1 MEEGSWIAQAI
12 DLMTT
17 EALLAWVRA
26 AIYLG
31 VGLLLARI
39 VSRTLIRVAGR
50 HLDAQQAMLVRRI
63 GFYLVLMLAV
73 VSALRE
79 LGFDLT
85 VLLGAA
91 GILTVAIGFASQTSA
106 SNLISGLFLIG
117 ERAFSVGDVI
127 RVGDVTGE
135 VLSIDMLSVKLRTFD
150 NLMVR
155 VPNESLVKTQLTNLT
170 RFPIRRLDMQIGVA
184 YRADITRVREILME
198 VADREPLCLEEPRPL
213 FIFLEFSDSALK
225 LQFSV
230 WAKREN
236 FLDLR
241 NRLHPAVKKAFDEAG
256 IDIPFPQR
264 TLGSLGGEPFPV
276 RVVTEPERDADQDAG
291 PAPADPE
298 VPPVEAPVGNAS
310 MEGKESR

>member
-1 MEEGSWIAQAI
+1 MEEGSWIARSVE
-12 DLMTT
+12 LMT
-17 EALLAWVRA
+17 ADAVLAWVRA

-31 VGLLLARI
+31 VGLLLARV

-63 GFYLVLMLAV
+63 GFYLVLVLAG

-117 ERAFSVGDVI
+117 ERPFAVGDVV

-135 VLSIDMLSVKLRTFD
+135 VLSIDMLSVKLRTFE

-155 VPNESLVKTQLTNLT
+155 VPNETLVKSQLTNLT

-184 YRADITRVREILME
+184 YHADIVRVREILTD

-213 FIFLEFSDSALK
+213 FIFLEFGDSALK

-241 NRLHPAVKKAFDEAG
+241 NRMHIAVKKAFDEAG
-256 IDIPFPQR
+256 IEIPFPQR
-264 TLGSLGGEPFPV
+264 TLGSLTGAPFPV
-276 RVVTEPERDADQDAG
+276 RVVSGDE
-291 PAPADPE
+291 PAPGPE
-298 VPPVEAPVGNAS
+298 VPPVDNTPDNS
-310 MEGKESR
+310 

>member
-1 MEEGSWIAQAI
+1 MEEGSWIARSVE
-12 DLMTT
+12 LMT
-17 EALLAWVRA
+17 ADAVLAWVRA

-31 VGLLLARI
+31 VGLLLARV

-63 GFYLVLMLAV
+63 GFYLVLVLAG

-117 ERAFSVGDVI
+117 ERPFAVGDVV

-135 VLSIDMLSVKLRTFD
+135 VLSIDMLSVKLRTFE

-155 VPNESLVKTQLTNLT
+155 VPNETLVKSQLTNLT

-184 YRADITRVREILME
+184 YHADIVRVREILMD

-213 FIFLEFSDSALK
+213 FIFLEFGDSALK

-241 NRLHPAVKKAFDEAG
+241 NRMHIAVKKAFDEAG
-256 IDIPFPQR
+256 IEIPFPQR
-264 TLGSLGGEPFPV
+264 TLGSLTGAPFPV
-276 RVVTEPERDADQDAG
+276 RVVSGDE
-291 PAPADPE
+291 PAPGPE
-298 VPPVEAPVGNAS
+298 VPPVDNAPGNNS
-310 MEGKESR
+310 

>member
-1 MEEGSWIAQAI
+1 MEEGSWIARSVE
-12 DLMTT
+12 LMT
-17 EALLAWVRA
+17 ADAVLAWVRA

-31 VGLLLARI
+31 VGLLLARV

-63 GFYLVLMLAV
+63 GFYLVLVLAG

-117 ERAFSVGDVI
+117 ERPFAVGDVV

-135 VLSIDMLSVKLRTFD
+135 VLSIDMLSVKLRTFE

-155 VPNESLVKTQLTNLT
+155 VPNETLVKSQLTNLT

-184 YRADITRVREILME
+184 YNADILRVREILTD

-213 FIFLEFSDSALK
+213 FIFLEFGDSALK

-241 NRLHPAVKKAFDEAG
+241 NRMHIAVKKAFDEAG
-256 IDIPFPQR
+256 IEIPFPQR
-264 TLGSLGGEPFPV
+264 TLGSLTGAPFPV
-276 RVVTEPERDADQDAG
+276 RVVSGDE
-291 PAPADPE
+291 PAPGPE
-298 VPPVEAPVGNAS
+298 VPPVDNAPGNNS
-310 MEGKESR
+310 

>member
-1 MEEGSWIAQAI
+1 MEEGSWIARSVE
-12 DLMTT
+12 LMT
-17 EALLAWVRA
+17 ADAVLAWVRA

-31 VGLLLARI
+31 VGLLLARV

-63 GFYLVLMLAV
+63 GFYLVLVLAG

-117 ERAFSVGDVI
+117 ERPFAVGDVV

-135 VLSIDMLSVKLRTFD
+135 VLSIDMLSVKLRTFE

-155 VPNESLVKTQLTNLT
+155 VPNETLVKSQLTNLT

-184 YRADITRVREILME
+184 YHADIVRVREILTD

-213 FIFLEFSDSALK
+213 FIFLEFGDSALK

-241 NRLHPAVKKAFDEAG
+241 NRMHIAVKKAFDEAG
-256 IDIPFPQR
+256 IEIPFPQR
-264 TLGSLGGEPFPV
+264 TLGSLTGAPFPV
-276 RVVTEPERDADQDAG
+276 RVVSGDE
-291 PAPADPE
+291 PAPGPE
-298 VPPVEAPVGNAS
+298 VPPVDNTPGN
-310 MEGKESR
+310 R

>member
-1 MEEGSWIAQAI
+1 MEEGSWIARSVE
-12 DLMTT
+12 LMT
-17 EALLAWVRA
+17 ADAVLAWVRA

-31 VGLLLARI
+31 VGLLLARV

-63 GFYLVLMLAV
+63 GFYLVLVLAG

-117 ERAFSVGDVI
+117 ERPFAVGDVV

-135 VLSIDMLSVKLRTFD
+135 VLSIDMLSVKLRTFE

-155 VPNESLVKTQLTNLT
+155 VPNETLVKSQLTNLT

-184 YRADITRVREILME
+184 YHADIVRVREILMD

-213 FIFLEFSDSALK
+213 FIFLEFGDSALK

-241 NRLHPAVKKAFDEAG
+241 NRMHIAVKKAFDDAG
-256 IDIPFPQR
+256 IEIPFPQR
-264 TLGSLGGEPFPV
+264 TLGSLTGAPFPV
-276 RVVTEPERDADQDAG
+276 RVVSGDE
-291 PAPADPE
+291 PAPGPE
-298 VPPVEAPVGNAS
+298 VPPVDNTPGN
-310 MEGKESR
+310 R

>member
-1 MEEGSWIAQAI
+1 MEEGSWIARSVE
-12 DLMTT
+12 LMT
-17 EALLAWVRA
+17 ADAVLAWVRA

-31 VGLLLARI
+31 VGLLLARV

-63 GFYLVLMLAV
+63 GFYLVLVLAG

-117 ERAFSVGDVI
+117 ERPFAVGDVV

-135 VLSIDMLSVKLRTFD
+135 VLSIDMLSVKLRTFE

-155 VPNESLVKTQLTNLT
+155 VPNETLVKSQLTNLT

-184 YRADITRVREILME
+184 YHADIVRVREILMD

-213 FIFLEFSDSALK
+213 FIFLEFGDSALK

-241 NRLHPAVKKAFDEAG
+241 NRMHIAVKKAFDEAG
-256 IDIPFPQR
+256 IEIPFPQR
-264 TLGSLGGEPFPV
+264 TLGSLTGAPFPV
-276 RVVTEPERDADQDAG
+276 RVVSGDEPASG
-291 PAPADPE
+291 PE
-298 VPPVEAPVGNAS
+298 VPPVDNTPGNS
-310 MEGKESR
+310 

>member
-1 MEEGSWIAQAI
+1 MEEGSWIARSVE
-12 DLMTT
+12 LMT
-17 EALLAWVRA
+17 ADAVLAWVRA

-31 VGLLLARI
+31 VGLLLARV

-63 GFYLVLMLAV
+63 GFYLVLVLAG

-117 ERAFSVGDVI
+117 ERPFAVGDVV

-135 VLSIDMLSVKLRTFD
+135 VLSIDMLSVKLRTFE

-155 VPNESLVKTQLTNLT
+155 VPNETLVKSQLTNLT

-184 YRADITRVREILME
+184 YHADIVRVREILTD

-213 FIFLEFSDSALK
+213 FIFLEFGDSALK

-241 NRLHPAVKKAFDEAG
+241 NRMHIAVKKAFDDAG
-256 IDIPFPQR
+256 IEIPFPQR
-264 TLGSLGGEPFPV
+264 TLGSLTGAPFPV
-276 RVVTEPERDADQDAG
+276 RVVSGDE
-291 PAPADPE
+291 PAPGPE
-298 VPPVEAPVGNAS
+298 VPPVDNTPGNS
-310 MEGKESR
+310 